1 MRFQPIFHP
10 LIEADVRE
18 GMRRYDRESPG
29 LGARFRRTFYA
40 VVDELLV
47 FPEKYPVK
55 QGTNIRTGLLRPFP
69 YLIFYTVE
77 SDGVYVLSVQYA
89 GRSPAFLKETLQQR
103 RSS

>member
-1 MRFQPIFHP
+1 MRFLPIFHP

-18 GMRRYDRESPG
+18 GMRHYDRESPG

-55 QGTNIRTGLLRPFP
+55 QGANIRTRLLRPFP

-89 GRSPAFLKETLQQR
+89 GRSPAFLKATLQQR